1 MDKAGFALCLIG
13 LGGLAESYGLNKS
26 MAFSLAIIIVGGIL
40 IAIGDMSSDFKNNKR
55 DSNDNANVL
64 DRLYFLRR

>member
-26 MAFSLAIIIVGGIL
+26 MAFSLAMIIAGGIL
-40 IAIGDMSSDFKNNKR
+40 IAIGDMSSDFKNHKR
-55 DSNDNANVL
+55 YSGNNANVL